1 MRGVLWLPDPNFRC
15 RKPPFLHLYSSGQDQ
30 LPASSVSARSTPP
43 SVSVSLPPSVLSTRS
58 AISWSDSFSP
68 PSCFGSST
76 KAILCGYQ
84 IQDLCP
90 RCKDSPGCQHRD
102 PTDPQAVPVSAPF
115 SSSTSHIRLPA
126 FLPAIGFLSS
136 LCVCCRSVISL
147 LFCPHAFSAVSV
159 LRTGRSRSS
168 SYHCRSSD
176 SYPPCGRNTARCL
189 RKP

>member
-1 MRGVLWLPDPNFRC
+1 MASGSEFPLPEASVPASVF
-15 RKPPFLHLYSSGQDQ
+15 FWSGSA
-30 LPASSVSARSTPP
+30 PASSVSARSTPP

-68 PSCFGSST
+68 PSCYGSST
-76 KAILCGYQ
+76 KAISVVTRSRISVLAVKTAPAASTAIPQ
-84 IQDLCP
+84 I
-90 RCKDSPGCQHRD
+90 HR
-102 PTDPQAVPVSAPF
+102 PSLFLRPFLLRLLISAYLRF
-115 SSSTSHIRLPA
+115 CLQSA
-126 FLPAIGFLSS
+126 FLSS